1 MLKFIVGAFI
11 GLAAF
16 FLLENIC
23 KIPLNKTIKSVIGLE
38 RQMTEGQ
45 SRLNSSLEEFAIWLS
60 KIIHINEYK
69 KAQMKADIMAAR
81 LDITPE
87 MFKANA
93 IVKALVVGV
102 WAIPF
107 FVISPLIA
115 GLLAIAGG
123 AMYYNEMKSLPG
135 RIREKRRAIEYEL
148 PRFVFTIEKTL
159 RHSRN
164 IMEMFVSYAAIAG
177 PEMKHELEITIADM
191 RSGNYEN
198 AIVRLE
204 TRVGVP
210 MMSDVCRGL
219 ISIMRGD
226 DTTVYWQ
233 SLEIKFSDYQRE
245 LLKLEAQKI
254 PKRVNRLSMV
264 MLICFTITWVVVIG
278 IQVVDSL
285 SVLFA

>member
-1 MLKFIVGAFI
+1 MLKFIVGGLIGVAMFFI
-11 GLAAF
+11 
-16 FLLENIC
+16 LENIF
-23 KIPLNKTIKSVIGLE
+23 KIPLSKTINSVIGLE
-38 RQMTEGQ
+38 RQMSEGQ
-45 SRLNSSLEEFAIWLS
+45 SRLNSSLEEVAIWLS
-60 KIIHINEYK
+60 KHIHINEYK
-69 KAQMKADIMAAR
+69 RAQMKSDIDAAR
-81 LDITPE
+81 LQITPE

-93 IVKALVVGV
+93 IVKAGIIGI
-102 WAIPF
+102 WALPMLP
-107 FVISPLIA
+107 ISRLFAGIIA
-115 GLLAIAGG
+115 LAGPV
-123 AMYYNEMKSLPG
+123 MYYNEMKSLPG

-164 IMEMFVSYAAIAG
+164 IMEMFTSYAQIAG
-177 PEMKHELEITIADM
+177 PELKHELEITIADM

-204 TRVGVP
+204 TRVGIP

-264 MLICFTITWVVVIG
+264 MLICFTITWVIVIG
-278 IQVVDSL
+278 VQVVGSL
-285 SVLFA
+285 SVLFQ

>member
-1 MLKFIVGAFI
+1 MLKFIVGVLI

-16 FLLENIC
+16 FLLENVF

-45 SRLNSSLEEFAIWLS
+45 SRLNSTLEEFAIWIA
-60 KIIHINEYK
+60 KYIRINEYK

-102 WAIPF
+102 WALPMLI
-107 FVISPLIA
+107 ISPLFA
-115 GLLAIAGG
+115 GLIAIAGA

-164 IMEMFVSYAAIAG
+164 IMEMFVSYAQIAG

-264 MLICFTITWVVVIG
+264 MLICFTITWVIVIG

-285 SVLFA
+285 SVLFT